1 MTRTIAV
8 VFPEWEHRHG
18 HEGPHRRMQLFEP
31 VVRAMTAVSAL
42 VEVEAP
48 GTVLMAA
55 RGPAR
60 YFGGEE
66 AVAARL
72 WSICAAVD
80 GGAFGVGIADTRF
93 AALAAAHLSA
103 GAWAPRIVA
112 AGATR
117 AFLDPL
123 DPRALSHVG
132 TVSDG
137 TVGLLS
143 RLGMRCCGDVRA
155 LGEVSLIER
164 FGIEGR
170 VIADLVSA
178 REVRLFAGGA
188 GEADLSRTVDF
199 EPALSSHHEVVAATR
214 ECATAVLE
222 AVAAT
227 GRRCVR
233 LLVECGTG
241 TGPSMSRIWAEQRG
255 FTLATVLE
263 RLSCLLEGWM
273 VPHDDDGVWTGV
285 EHVRLVPLE
294 CREVG
299 ATQAVLWGGH
309 EENIERVVR
318 TLSVVMAQGV
328 GVRASVPRWQG
339 GRDVHE
345 AYTWVPVHTVDLV
358 DAAASS
364 KRVGNDHGAVRTWR
378 GALPAPWPAW
388 VPARAAQVRVLDVDG
403 AHVGVTGRHEF
414 TATPASILV
423 GDDHMVVERVAGP
436 WPVEERWWDPRR
448 ARRHVRAQLL
458 VRTARDS
465 PVVLLV
471 SLENN
476 TWKLMARYD

>member
-1 MTRTIAV
+1 MTRAIAV
-8 VFPEWEHRHG
+8 VFPDWERVHG
-18 HEGPHRRMQLFEP
+18 HEGPHHRMQLFEQ
-31 VVRAMTAVSAL
+31 VVRMMTAVSAL
-42 VEVEAP
+42 VEVEPPA
-48 GTVLMAA
+48 TVLMAA

-66 AVAARL
+66 AVAGRL
-72 WSICAAVD
+72 WSIGATVD
-80 GGAFGVGIADTRF
+80 AGAFGVGIADTRF

-103 GAWAPRIVA
+103 MMRAPRIVA
-112 AGATR
+112 PGATQ

-123 DPRALSHVG
+123 DPQALSQVG
-132 TVSDG
+132 VVSDG
-137 TVGLLS
+137 TVELLS

-178 REVRLFAGGA
+178 REVHLFAGAA
-188 GEADLSRTVDF
+188 GEPDLSRAVDF
-199 EPALSSHHEVVAATR
+199 EPALSSHLEVVAATG
-214 ECATAVLE
+214 ECATRMLE

-233 LLVECGTG
+233 LLVECAAT
-241 TGPSMSRIWAEQRG
+241 TGPSMSRIWVEQRG

-273 VPHDDDGVWTGV
+273 VPHDDGTWAGV
-285 EHVRLVPLE
+285 ERVRLVPLE
-294 CREVG
+294 CREVD

-318 TLSVVMAQGV
+318 TLSLVMSQGA

-345 AYTWVPVHTVDLV
+345 AYAWVPVHTVDLT
-358 DAAASS
+358 DTTASA
-364 KRVGNDHGAVRTWR
+364 KRVGNDHGAVRAWR

-388 VPARAAQVRVLDVDG
+388 VPARAAQVRVLDAEGV
-403 AHVGVTGRHEF
+403 HVGVTGRHEF
-414 TATPASILV
+414 TAPPSSIV
-423 GDDHMVVERVAGP
+423 VDGESATVERVAGP

-458 VRTARDS
+458 VRTAHGS
-465 PVVLLV
+465 VVLLV